1 MADMSKA
8 SVNARYDKIRKMV
21 QSGKISAKE
30 AAKLGR
36 SMSKDYHSKGN
47 AAQRKKDATPKPP
60 VAKKPT
66 AKPPA
71 SKPPVKSSTTKPK
84 VTKPSTSHN
93 IMSSSSSYTG
103 TNRDKA
109 PSTNHNIMSSSSRY
123 TGDNLKVKPKSKPSR
138 SSFPAGRSGAA
149 AYNRELRAY
158 NASKPPPKKPTTKY
172 NRRGR
177 PIK

>member
-8 SVNARYDKIRKMV
+8 SVNARYDKIRQMIKD
-21 QSGKISAKE
+21 GKISAKE

-36 SMSKDYHSKGN
+36 AMSKDYHSKGN

-84 VTKPSTSHN
+84 ATKPSTSHN

-103 TNRDKA
+103 TNRDKV

-123 TGDNLKVKPKSKPSR
+123 TGDNLKVKPKSKPKAR
-138 SSFPAGRSGAA
+138 GVGVKGRTAP
-149 AYNRELRAY
+149 
-158 NASKPPPKKPTTKY
+158 SKPSSTRKKY